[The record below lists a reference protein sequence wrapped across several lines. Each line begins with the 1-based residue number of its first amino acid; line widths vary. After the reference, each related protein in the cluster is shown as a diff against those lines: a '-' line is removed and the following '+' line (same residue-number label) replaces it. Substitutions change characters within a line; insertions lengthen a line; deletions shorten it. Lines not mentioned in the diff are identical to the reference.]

1 MFIHLFYDQVEPG
14 YHSHGPD
21 VAGTTPPPPI
31 ETRVFLSFCHFIAWI
46 GFVWTNWMFIF
57 VSSVLIGGSH
67 SLPLASWLT
76 FGLSCILALLYRWW
90 ELPRAPSVCSV
101 TDAAPA
107 FALLPP
113 FSVLF
118 LLPYV
123 CPALVVLLSFLHFII
138 PAWLNSKTRPLSVS
152 LLLSLSLFYHNLTS
166 SSSAS
171 KIFNIFNHV
180 RVFDVSG
187 KHPPPRPFLP
197 FINIRA
203 ASPVSLRPGAAILGG
218 PPVCSTDT
226 ATCRT
231 PYQRRQRTCGNKMR
245 NQKFQDKCR
254 RRKALLLSNPSFETL
269 GDNEWCKGERDQNK
283 TDWVNNWGEGQETK
297 TDTPVGLR
305 QTSVWN
311 ICVHLSLYIM
321 CNKV

>member
-1 MFIHLFYDQVEPG
+1 MISSIVSSSYISSTIRLIQHTILIVQTV
-14 YHSHGPD
+14 PD
-21 VAGTTPPPPI
+21 VAGTTPPI
-31 ETRVFLSFCHFIAWI
+31 ETSVFLSFCHFIAWI

-118 LLPYV
+118 LLPSV

-187 KHPPPRPFLP
+187 KHPPPHPFLP

-231 PYQRRQRTCGNKMR
+231 PYQRRQRTCGNKTR
-245 NQKFQDKCR
+245 NQKFQDKWR

-269 GDNEWCKGERDQNK
+269 GDTE
-283 TDWVNNWGEGQETK
+283 
-297 TDTPVGLR
+297 
-305 QTSVWN
+305 
-311 ICVHLSLYIM
+311 
-321 CNKV
+321 